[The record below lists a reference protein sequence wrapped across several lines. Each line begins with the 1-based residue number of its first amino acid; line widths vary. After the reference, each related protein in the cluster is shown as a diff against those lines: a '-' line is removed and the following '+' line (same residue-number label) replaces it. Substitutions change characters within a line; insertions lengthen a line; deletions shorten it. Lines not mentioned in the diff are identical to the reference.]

1 VSRTPVLKRKWY
13 FTGHTAFFVWESW
26 SGEDGDEE
34 KRKEEEEENPWRDPF
49 FYGEREE
56 EEEEGWEE

>member
-1 VSRTPVLKRKWY
+1 VSRPPILRRKWY

-26 SGEDGDEE
+26 SGEDEEE
-34 KRKEEEEENPWRDPF
+34 KRKEEEEENPWRDPY

-56 EEEEGWEE
+56 EGWEEE